1 MKRLFERFFR
11 GMRDLPGVGRN
22 PDNPLIVMV
31 MVAQSLFAATGAWQV
46 TLGGFVFWALYVH
59 GCIERAKR
67 HEMWL
72 RIRGR

>member
-11 GMRDLPGVGRN
+11 GMRDLPGVGPN
-22 PDNPLIVMV
+22 PDNPLIYGVLA
-31 MVAQSLFAATGAWQV
+31 AQAFFS
-46 TLGGFVFWALYVH
+46 LGGEWAVVVVGFGFWPIYIH